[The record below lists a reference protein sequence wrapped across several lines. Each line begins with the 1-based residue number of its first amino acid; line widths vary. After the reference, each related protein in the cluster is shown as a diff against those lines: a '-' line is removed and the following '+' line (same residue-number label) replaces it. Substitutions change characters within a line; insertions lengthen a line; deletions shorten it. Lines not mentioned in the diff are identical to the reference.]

1 MSVKSHR
8 ELKVW
13 HAGMSLAKQ
22 VYSLTRQFPKEE
34 TYGISTQLRRAVV
47 SIPSNIAEGYARQS
61 TKELLQFLAIAS
73 GSLAEIETQILL
85 AAEFGYVREE
95 ESTHL
100 LSNINQLERMLN
112 AFRSQLKKKL
122 TA

>member
-1 MSVKSHR
+1 VSVKSHR